1 MWNPHLIIGTAE
13 FLRGPRFPYRQW
25 ENRYDQENDY
35 HPQRCCTRR
44 RHRRAARRRG
54 RHFRRHPRPD
64 RGVRPVRGEE
74 SLCGEESVQP
84 VRGEESLCGKE
95 PVQPVRGEKPV
106 QPLCCEEKL
115 KTSIRSVERM
125 IERPPHRGGRF
136 LLYQKYQG
144 HRDRPAASL

>member
-1 MWNPHLIIGTAE
+1 MIKKTITTLSVVALAAGTAA
-13 FLRGPRFPYRQW
+13 LP
-25 ENRYDQENDY
+25 
-35 HPQRCCTRR
+35 
-44 RHRRAARRRG
+44 AAAAG
-54 RHFRRHPRPD
+54 ISA
-64 RGVRPVRGEE
+64 GTPVQIAA
-74 SLCGEESVQP
+74 CGQESVQP